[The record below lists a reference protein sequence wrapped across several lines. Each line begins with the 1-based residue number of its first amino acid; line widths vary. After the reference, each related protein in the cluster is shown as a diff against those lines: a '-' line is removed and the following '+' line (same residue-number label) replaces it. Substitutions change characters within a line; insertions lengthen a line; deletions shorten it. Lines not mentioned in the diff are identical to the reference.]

1 MEITHKSAGKTTMI
15 LEIKMVESDYKKS
28 VNDSLINYQK
38 KMNLPGFRVGKVPMT
53 IVKKKYELPIK
64 IDEIN
69 KLLSDSI
76 QNYIS
81 KNKILILGGP
91 MPLEKSI
98 DFANSIDY
106 IFEYELG
113 LQPKINLSKGENQ
126 KIDYWVIDSKN
137 KQITEH
143 INSLTQRF
151 GQVIN
156 PDVIKKGDMLN
167 VNFKQLENGVPME
180 DGINHATSLLVD
192 KIDDDK
198 IQKQFLK
205 LKKSDTIVFKPHK
218 AFSNKTDLASM
229 LNVTKEK
236 LPFIQS
242 DFICEVQNISRL
254 LPAELNK
261 DFFKK
266 VYPEIEIKTE
276 KEFKVQI
283 KKELNETYIKESDR
297 KLFNDASQFYI
308 DKIKVDLPEE
318 FLKRWLK
325 NNAKKKFENDEFEK
339 EYNNYLK
346 YLSWQLIENKICQ
359 ENNIKITNEDLAKF
373 AKNRVLNQMKSYGN
387 VNLGD
392 KEIEGIVSNILQNK
406 QESEKMT
413 NEIVVIQLSEYF
425 KSKMK
430 IKRNTVSLDEF
441 IKLANNQK

>member
-1 MEITHKSAGKTTMI
+1 MKITHKSANKTDMI
-15 LEIKMVESDYKKS
+15 LEIKMVESDYSKS
-28 VNDSLINYQK
+28 VNESLVNYQK
-38 KMNLPGFRVGKVPMT
+38 KMNMPGFRAGKVPMS

-91 MPLEKSI
+91 MPVEKAI
-98 DFANSIDY
+98 DFENSTDY
-106 IFEYELG
+106 VFEYELG
-113 LQPKINLSKGENQ
+113 IQPTINLSKAENK
-126 KIDYWVIDSKN
+126 KIDYWVIESKN
-137 KQITEH
+137 KQITDH

-151 GQVIN
+151 GQVVN

-180 DGINHATSLLVD
+180 DGIDHATSILVD

-198 IQKQFLK
+198 LLKKFLK
-205 LKKSDTIVFKPHK
+205 LKKSDTIVFNPNK

-236 LPFIQS
+236 LQSIQS
-242 DFICEVQNISRL
+242 DFLCEVQNISRL
-254 LPAELNK
+254 EPAKLNK
-261 DFFKK
+261 EFFKK
-266 VYPEIEIKTE
+266 VYPEIDIKTE
-276 KEFKVQI
+276 KAFKVQV
-283 KKELNETYIKESDR
+283 KKELDDAYIKESDR

-339 EYNNYLK
+339 EYSNYLK

-359 ENNIKITNEDLAKF
+359 ENNIKITKEDLASF

-413 NEIVVIQLSEYF
+413 NEIVMIRLAEYF

-430 IKRNTVSLDEF
+430 IKRNAVSLDEF

>member
-113 LQPKINLSKGENQ
+113 LQPKINLSKVENQ
-126 KIDYWVIDSKN
+126 KIDYWVIESKN

-205 LKKSDTIVFKPHK
+205 LKKSDTIIFKPHK

-283 KKELNETYIKESDR
+283 KKELDETYIKESDR